1 MSEKTT
7 LSIAIG
13 SDHAGFSLKEV
24 LKSYLIANG
33 YELFDCGTYN
43 KDSVDYPKYA
53 YAVAKRISD
62 GKAQFGIIVDGSGIG
77 SAVVANKVHGIRAA
91 MCYDLS
97 TAKSAREHNDAN
109 VLTLGAGLISS
120 TLAKQIV
127 DVFLSSKCTVE
138 RYLSRVKMV
147 DDLNAC
153 IKQNCNFE
161 DTVSLQKKETNSLD
175 LTDQDIERVAD
186 KIKDFLE
193 AQKISLYNSANVAF
207 KQSVDNDHDTVRKF
221 INLGVERISNSPG
234 ITNIP
239 RDIAKYID
247 HTLLNPDA
255 TIDDI
260 LKLCS
265 EAKEFEFASVCIN
278 PTYVPLA
285 AKELAGTHV
294 HVCAVVGFPHGNHMP
309 EIKAHETRR
318 AIRDGAKEID
328 MVINIGALK
337 NGNEELLYKDIRMV
351 AEACEDGGALSK
363 VIIEAA
369 LLTDEEKIIACKV
382 AKRARA
388 NFVKTSTG
396 FGPGGATKHDVE
408 LMSRVVRDSGMGVK
422 AAGGIKTIED
432 FNEMITAGATRIG
445 ASAGVQILEQA
456 KNITVSE

>member
-1 MSEKTT
+1 MFENIT

-24 LKSYLIANG
+24 LKSYLLAKD

-43 KDSVDYPKYA
+43 KNSVDYPKYA
-53 YAVAKRISD
+53 YAVAKKVSD
-62 GKAQFGIIVDGSGIG
+62 GKARFGIIVDGSGIG
-77 SAVVANKVHGIRAA
+77 SAMVANKVHGIRAA

-97 TAKSAREHNDAN
+97 TAKNAREHNNAN
-109 VLTLGAGLISS
+109 VLTLGAGLISE

-127 DVFLSSKCTVE
+127 DVFLSSQCTVE
-138 RYLSRVKMV
+138 RYLRRVKMI
-147 DDLNAC
+147 DDLNTC

-161 DTVSLQKKETNSLD
+161 DPESLHKKERDTLD
-175 LTDQDIERVAD
+175 LTDQDIERVVNR
-186 KIKDFLE
+186 IKEILDT
-193 AQKISLYNSANVAF
+193 QQTSLYNSANVVY
-207 KQSVDNDHDTVRKF
+207 KQSVDNDHDAVRKLIKF
-221 INLGVERISNSPG
+221 GADRVSNGPG
-234 ITNIP
+234 ITDIP
-239 RDIAKYID
+239 RNIAKYID
-247 HTLLNPDA
+247 HTLLKPDA
-255 TIDDI
+255 TVDDI

-265 EAKEFEFASVCIN
+265 EAKEFEFASVCVS

-285 AKELAGTHV
+285 AKELAGTRIN
-294 HVCAVVGFPHGNHMP
+294 VCAVVGFPHGNHWP

-337 NGNEELLYKDIRMV
+337 NRDEELLYKDIRMV
-351 AEACEDGGALSK
+351 VEACEDGSALSK

-422 AAGGIKTIED
+422 ASGGIKTIED

-445 ASAGVQILEQA
+445 ASASVQILEQVE
-456 KNITVSE
+456 NITVSE